1 MRRPLRALGPLLL
14 ALFVAV
20 TVQSLVPSSVDAQQQ
35 EEDVVYLKDGSVLRG
50 TVIED
55 VIGESLRIRTR
66 DGNVFRIAYDRIE
79 RRTREPAVV
88 AAPAQA
94 TPTQSQPRARVTT
107 GRKSPGVAFFLSFI
121 LPGAGQAYNGEW
133 GKTLLMAGGFWSSV
147 AIANAGAETCGVD
160 IWEEEEDSCTQ
171 LALGV
176 VGALG
181 FAIWSWIDA
190 PISASAYNTRLDMG
204 IASLE
209 LGPRPSV
216 GLPSDALIARTSRGR
231 SMPQLGISLARLSF

>member
-20 TVQSLVPSSVDAQQQ
+20 TVQSLVPSSVNAQQQ
-35 EEDVVYLKDGSVLRG
+35 EEDVVYLKDGSILRG

-66 DGNVFRIAYDRIE
+66 DGNVFRIAYDRID
-79 RRTREPAVV
+79 RRTKEPAVV

-94 TPTQSQPRARVTT
+94 APTTSQPRARVTE
-107 GRKSPGVAFFLSFI
+107 GRKSPGLAFFLSFL
-121 LPGAGQAYNGEW
+121 LPGAGQAYNGDW
-133 GKTLLMAGGFWSSV
+133 GKTLLMTGGVVSSY
-147 AIANAGAETCGVD
+147 AIANAGAEKCDPVFPD
-160 IWEEEEDSCTQ
+160 EESDCNQ
-171 LALGV
+171 VVLGV
-176 VGALG
+176 VGILG

-190 PISASAYNTRLDMG
+190 PISASAHNTRLDMG

-209 LGPRPSV
+209 LGPRPRL
-216 GLPSDALIARTSRGR
+216 GFPSDALIARTSRGR
-231 SMPQLGISLARLSF
+231 TTPQLGISLARLSF

>member
-20 TVQSLVPSSVDAQQQ
+20 TVQSLVPSSVNAQQQ

-50 TVIED
+50 TIIED

-66 DGNVFRIAYDRIE
+66 DGNVFRIAYDRID

-88 AAPAQA
+88 AVPTQA
-94 TPTQSQPRARVTT
+94 TPVTTQPRARITD
-107 GRKSPGVAFFLSFI
+107 GRKSPGVAFFLSFLI
-121 LPGAGQAYNGEW
+121 VGAGQGYNGQW

-147 AIANAGAETCGVD
+147 AIANAGSETCGVD
-160 IWEEEEDSCTQ
+160 LFSEEEDDCTQ

-190 PISASAYNTRLDMG
+190 PLSASSINTRLDMG
-204 IASLE
+204 IAALE
-209 LGPRPSV
+209 FGPQPRLGF
-216 GLPSDALIARTSRGR
+216 PSDALVARTTPGR
-231 SMPQLGISLARLSF
+231 TAPQLGISLARLSF